1 MDYVL
6 RTFGLSKAYKKKN
19 VLENVNINVRRGD
32 IYGFIGRNGAGKTT
46 LIKLVSGIAAPTG
59 GSIELFG
66 SNDLNLQ
73 RKRIGTII
81 EYPAVYPNLSAR
93 QNLEVYRR
101 LYGIP
106 DTNAI
111 DNILD
116 AVGLGDVGKKPAK
129 AFSLGM
135 KQRLGI
141 AAALLG
147 NPDFLLLDEPTNG
160 LDPEGITEI
169 RDLLTRLNTENN
181 ITMLISS
188 HILGELSKIATCYGI
203 IKDGQLME
211 EITADE
217 LSVRCKRCLKIT
229 VDDTAKTASILE
241 NALHTQNYD
250 ILPENVVRI
259 FDFLDDAG
267 RVNSELVK
275 NGVSVRS
282 LTSAGADL
290 EEYFIEKMGGFK
302 K

>member
-169 RDLLTRLNTENN
+169 RDLLIRLNTENN

-211 EITADE
+211 EITSDE

-267 RVNSELVK
+267 RINSELVK
-275 NGVSVRS
+275 NGVNVTS

>member
-1 MDYVL
+1 
-6 RTFGLSKAYKKKN
+6 
-19 VLENVNINVRRGD
+19 
-32 IYGFIGRNGAGKTT
+32 
-46 LIKLVSGIAAPTG
+46 
-59 GSIELFG
+59 
-66 SNDLNLQ
+66 
-73 RKRIGTII
+73 
-81 EYPAVYPNLSAR
+81 
-93 QNLEVYRR
+93 
-101 LYGIP
+101 
-106 DTNAI
+106 
-111 DNILD
+111 
-116 AVGLGDVGKKPAK
+116 
-129 AFSLGM
+129 M

-169 RDLLTRLNTENN
+169 RDLLIRLNTENN

-211 EITADE
+211 EITSEE

-241 NALHTQNYD
+241 NTLHTQNYD

-267 RVNSELVK
+267 RVNAELVK
-275 NGVSVRS
+275 NGVNVRS

-290 EEYFIEKMGGFK
+290 EEYFIEKMGGFRK
-302 K
+302 